1 MSMALMVK
9 AMSIKVGNP
18 LRKLVLIKL
27 ADNSSDVGECWPSYQ
42 HIADQCEISR
52 RSVVTHIEALC
63 EAGLLKKDS
72 RMGPQGKRSNLYIL
86 TLNETQLGFEK
97 EGAVDGA
104 GDALGGAGAALPE
117 VQEIH
122 QGGAG
127 AALGGGAGA
136 AHRIS
141 NSFEPVIEP
150 KKPPVS
156 PKGEKSLRGTRLP
169 DDWKLPSAWGKWA
182 MTELGLQ
189 RDQILLEAET
199 FADYWQSL
207 PGAKAVKLDWEKTWR
222 NWIRR
227 AATSFA
233 NAPRQQRTKPEPPMP
248 RAFGEELPASKPAR
262 TTDHSDYRPRPFGE

>member
-1 MSMALMVK
+1 MSMLLMAK

-27 ADNSSDVGECWPSYQ
+27 ADNASDTGECWPSYQ

-52 RSVVTHIEALC
+52 RSVINHIDALC
-63 EAGLLKKDS
+63 DAGLLTKES
-72 RMGPQGKRSNLYIL
+72 RVGPQGKRSNVYVL
-86 TLNETQLGFEK
+86 TL
-97 EGAVDGA
+97 D
-104 GDALGGAGAALPE
+104 GAGAAHPE

>member
-86 TLNETQLGFEK
+86 TLNETQLGCEK

-141 NSFEPVIEP
+141 SQ
-150 KKPPVS
+150 
-156 PKGEKSLRGTRLP
+156 RGTRLP
-169 DDWKLPSAWGKWA
+169 ENWTLPKSWGEWA
-182 MTELGLQ
+182 MTNLGLQ
-189 RDQILLEAET
+189 RNQILLEAES

-227 AATSFA
+227 THRY
-233 NAPRQQRTKPEPPMP
+233 PGKPLTRKPEPPMP
-248 RAFGEELPASKPAR
+248 RAFGEEATPSGKPVVPAF
-262 TTDHSDYRPRPFGE
+262 RPRAFGE

>member
-86 TLNETQLGFEK
+86 TLNETQLGCEK

-141 NSFEPVIEP
+141 HSFEPVIEP
-150 KKPPVS
+150 VIPPVS
-156 PKGEKSLRGTRLP
+156 PKGEKSKRGTRLP
-169 DDWKLPSAWGKWA
+169 DDWKLPKAWGEWA
-182 MTELGLQ
+182 MTELGLL
-189 RDQILLEAET
+189 RNQILLEAET

-222 NWIRR
+222 NWVRR
-227 AATSFA
+227 SCTSPSRKPA
-233 NAPRQQRTKPEPPMP
+233 NRKPEPPMP
-248 RAFGEELPASKPAR
+248 RAFGEDAAPSGKPSAPAF
-262 TTDHSDYRPRPFGE
+262 RPRAFGE

>member
-86 TLNETQLGFEK
+86 TLNETQLGCEK

-141 NSFEPVIEP
+141 HSFEPVIEP

-156 PKGEKSLRGTRLP
+156 PKGEKSQRGTRLP
-169 DDWKLPSAWGKWA
+169 ENWTLPKSWGEWA
-182 MTELGLQ
+182 MTNLGLQ
-189 RDQILLEAET
+189 RNQILLEAES

-227 AATSFA
+227 THRY
-233 NAPRQQRTKPEPPMP
+233 PGKPLTRKPEPPMP
-248 RAFGEELPASKPAR
+248 RAFGEEATPSGKPVVPAF
-262 TTDHSDYRPRPFGE
+262 RPRAFGE